1 MLCVCGIIELINH
14 KDLLLNMDKPRISP
28 ELKKRNPRLRA
39 TIAMASLAIL
49 SACGGGA
56 SAEKDKAPVPIEASP
71 SETPNPETVQSDGS
85 TPLSTEAE
93 EQPSEVVASDDE
105 LPGSTPEN
113 TEEPGGETGEELVE
127 ECDDLH
133 CPGVFH
139 TPEFP
144 SNSENILDAEN
155 AQRVIDA
162 LFENINFGINNNSPI
177 HVKNSIGPDA
187 SGFLGTALE
196 TMDAVNQYHT
206 DYPDTDVA
214 EVYRIQA
221 EVLGDPIQS
230 PTGYAVEVQEYEDRD
245 PLTDELIPLGEP
257 FKVVLSRVDITY
269 NSSDTETSVMP
280 SWVFN
285 GNIQN

>member
-1 MLCVCGIIELINH
+1 
-14 KDLLLNMDKPRISP
+14 MDTPRITP
-28 ELKKRNPRLRA
+28 EVKKRSNRLKA

-56 SAEKDKAPVPIEASP
+56 SAERESTPTTIEASP
-71 SETPNPETVQSDGS
+71 SEIPNPETVETDGS
-85 TPLSTEAE
+85 TPISTESE
-93 EQPSEVVASDDE
+93 DQPSEVVTAGDE
-105 LPGSTPEN
+105 GEVTDTTFVDS
-113 TEEPGGETGEELVE
+113 EEPGGMETIET
-127 ECDDLH
+127 CDDLH
-133 CPGVFH
+133 CPGRF
-139 TPEFP
+139 TNPEFP
-144 SNSENILDAEN
+144 SDSENMQNSEK

-177 HVKNSIGPDA
+177 HIQNSIGPDA

-196 TMDAVNQYHT
+196 TMDAVNQYRI
-206 DYPDTDVA
+206 DYPEADVA

-221 EVLGDPIQS
+221 EVLGEPIKS

-257 FKVVLSRVDITY
+257 FQVVLSRVDITY
-269 NSSDTETSVMP
+269 NSSDTETAMKA